1 MNLAKFLRNEQKN
14 GSKSLRFKIHV
25 LYLVLQ
31 EVGTMQ
37 VFFERQFK
45 RKQESLDIITS
56 TCPKTKTRTSLCPLF
71 SNTQYKSNIK
81 HVRKQIIQRRFLLS
95 VQRLGKKF
103 QNAR

>member
-37 VFFERQFK
+37 VLFER
-45 RKQESLDIITS
+45 
-56 TCPKTKTRTSLCPLF
+56 
-71 SNTQYKSNIK
+71 
-81 HVRKQIIQRRFLLS
+81 
-95 VQRLGKKF
+95 
-103 QNAR
+103 